1 MKRFYREVTVDL
13 GELGHRILLDGRPM
27 RTPAKQALAVPTA
40 RLAEAIADEWR
51 EQRDKIRPDTMPL
64 TRLASTAIDRM
75 PVQRQAAI
83 EEVMAYADTDLVCYR
98 AAEPFEL
105 VQRQQHAWQ
114 PMLEWL
120 TQTYGVELAVTTSIL
135 PLVQPP
141 AAHALLRGAIE
152 ELDDWPL
159 VGTHAATTA
168 LGSLVLGLGLLRGRL
183 DAEAALAASLLDE
196 LYEIERWGSDVEAE
210 RRHQAL
216 RRDVS
221 GASRFL
227 AALHHLHRPEAKAG
241 ELCPENP
248 PPPEEAARASV
259 REQPWRTRTGHFDA
273 PASSRR
279 DPRGTPQREGA
290 APRSGRQRTR
300 RDDCV
305 RSLMRL

>member
-27 RTPAKQALAVPTA
+27 STPAKQALAVPTA

-51 EQRDKIRPDTMPL
+51 EQHDRIRPDTMPL

-75 PVQRQAAI
+75 PAQRQAAI
-83 EEVMAYADTDLVCYR
+83 EEVIGYTDTDLVCYR

-120 TQTYGVELAVTTSIL
+120 SQTYGARLVVTTSVL

-141 AAHALLRGAIE
+141 AARAALRSVIE
-152 ELDDWPL
+152 KLDDWAL
-159 VGTHAATTA
+159 VGMHAATTA
-168 LGSLVLGLGLLRGRL
+168 LGSLALGLGLLRGRL

-221 GASRFL
+221 GAARFL
-227 AALHHLHRPEAKAG
+227 AGLHQPE
-241 ELCPENP
+241 
-248 PPPEEAARASV
+248 RA
-259 REQPWRTRTGHFDA
+259 
-273 PASSRR
+273 
-279 DPRGTPQREGA
+279 
-290 APRSGRQRTR
+290 
-300 RDDCV
+300 
-305 RSLMRL
+305 